1 MVDTTESRPVLV
13 AVAGD
18 GSESAVRYG
27 VAEAARRRTTV
38 HLVHVIDLV
47 PWREPAVLGVAER
60 RARMGEE
67 TLWDA
72 VTYAR
77 SLAGEGVLVTSEL
90 FHGEVIP
97 GLLEAGQ
104 EAALLVLRS
113 RPPLTSGGQPPAVC
127 LKVAARSRVP
137 VVCVP
142 HDWHG
147 VEGATTVTVGVDHA
161 ETSEP
166 ALREALAAA
175 SRRGAGLRIVC
186 GWWMARD
193 NDHTGATTNGID
205 PRSVRGDLERVVAT
219 IVAGDER
226 LAAVPVT
233 VDVQHARPADLLV
246 DASHGTDLLV
256 VGRHDPLVPR
266 GSRIGPVAR
275 AVVARASCPVLL
287 PVPGGTSHLWH
298 GAAQR
303 EVQQQRTGAHA

>member
-60 RARMGEE
+60 RARTGEE

-77 SLAGEGVLVTSEL
+77 SQAPEGVVVTSEL

-97 GLLEAGQ
+97 GLLEVGQ
-104 EAALLVLRS
+104 EAALLVLRR
-113 RPPLTSGGQPPAVC
+113 RPALVSGGQPPAIC

-147 VEGATTVTVGVDHA
+147 VHGAATVTVGVDHA
-161 ETSEP
+161 ATSEP
-166 ALREALAAA
+166 AVREAMAAA
-175 SRRGAGLRIVC
+175 SRRGAGLRLVC

-193 NDHTGATTNGID
+193 NDHAGATNGVD
-205 PRSVRGDLERVVAT
+205 PRSVRGDLERVVAG
-219 IVAGDER
+219 IAAEDER

-233 VDVQHARPADLLV
+233 IDVQHARPADLLV

-287 PVPGGTSHLWH
+287 PVPDGSAHLWH
-298 GAAQR
+298 GSAQR
-303 EVQQQRTGAHA
+303 QVEQLQTGAHA

>member
-1 MVDTTESRPVLV
+1 MVDTSESRPVLV

-60 RARMGEE
+60 RARKGEE

-72 VTYAR
+72 VAYAR
-77 SLAGEGVLVTSEL
+77 SLAGERVVVTSEL
-90 FHGEVIP
+90 FHGEVIS
-97 GLLEAGQ
+97 GLLEVGQ
-104 EAALLVLRS
+104 EAALLVLR
-113 RPPLTSGGQPPAVC
+113 RRQPLVSAGQAQAVC

-161 ETSEP
+161 ATSG
-166 ALREALAAA
+166 ATLREALAA
-175 SRRGAGLRIVC
+175 SKRRGAGLRIMC

-193 NDHTGATTNGID
+193 NDHAGATHGID
-205 PRSVRGDLERVVAT
+205 PRSVRSDLERVVAT
-219 IVAGDER
+219 IVADDDS
-226 LAAVPVT
+226 LATVPVT
-233 VDVQHARPADLLV
+233 IEVLHARPADLLV

-256 VGRHDPLVPR
+256 VGRHDPLVPS

-287 PVPGGTSHLWH
+287 PVPGEAPHLWH
-298 GAAQR
+298 GPAQHHAP
-303 EVQQQRTGAHA
+303 QLRTGARA